1 MVFLSPKGVNYE
13 VVVLMSIEREIRED
27 RHVMDDWDINS
38 VDPCIWNMVVC
49 SAEVSKMTST
59 GLSGMLSPSIG
70 NLSHLR
76 TMLLQNDQLL
86 GPVLD
91 EIRKLS

>member
-1 MVFLSPKGVNYE
+1 
-13 VVVLMSIEREIRED
+13 
-27 RHVMDDWDINS
+27 
-38 VDPCIWNMVVC
+38 MVVC
-49 SAEVSKMTST
+49 SAEVSKMTSA
-59 GLSGMLSPSIG
+59 GLLGMLSPSIE
-70 NLSHLR
+70 NLSQLR